1 MEDDEGVVT
10 KFVQIKSGYSHALLL
25 DDQSRVF
32 SFGAGANGQL
42 GIGPEYNVMRYP
54 KQVL

>member
-1 MEDDEGVVT
+1 M
-10 KFVQIKSGYSHALLL
+10 QIKSGYSHALLL